1 MSPVFAALLRIHLFC
16 AFTATLVFWVA
27 GFSSK
32 GGPTHRR
39 AGRLFARL
47 IYAAAVTGGVLAVA
61 QLIAPSVVHPVD
73 LTLPADV
80 AERSNAA
87 NRQTMWLVLY
97 VLLILVAPVQHGL
110 AVVAAGS
117 SPLRTRSRLHASLNM
132 LSMLGTLLL
141 LGASVVWQQWLFLIV
156 MPIGFL
162 VGLRNLHYA
171 SQTVATPGGW
181 EREHLTSMITA
192 GVTLHTAFFVFGTS
206 RTMGWQLSGVTQ
218 LLPWTIP
225 ALVGLPLILWLR
237 ARRRG

>member
-1 MSPVFAALLRIHLFC
+1 LSPFFAALLRIHLFC
-16 AFTATLVFWVA
+16 AFSATVVFWVA

-32 GGPTHRR
+32 GGTTHRR

-61 QLIAPSVVHPVD
+61 QLVAPSLVHPIDVS
-73 LTLPADV
+73 TPGDV
-80 AERSNAA
+80 AARLSSA

-97 VLLILVAPVQHGL
+97 VLLIIVAPVQHGL
-110 AVVAAGS
+110 AAVAAGA
-117 SPLRTRSRLHASLNM
+117 SPMRTRSRLHAMLNILAM
-132 LSMLGTLLL
+132 FGTLLL

-156 MPIGFL
+156 MPIGFI

-171 SQTVATPGGW
+171 SLASATPRGW

-192 GVTLHTAFFVFGTS
+192 GVTLHTAFFVFGSS
-206 RTMGWQLSGVTQ
+206 RTLGWQLQGVSQ

-225 ALVGLPLILWLR
+225 ALVGVPLILWLR